1 MLRPA
6 RMQKLKFIALS
17 KYRDNVVR
25 ALHNSGIIQLE
36 DAGEFLEQPEWK
48 TFLGGI
54 EQTTEN
60 REVVPLLIKL
70 DRIIDILNH
79 TQEKKEGLLASISA
93 ETKKEKVSDEHPDEF
108 LKKATSIVKELD
120 INVGA
125 LNSQLES
132 IETEIIQLKNLNK
145 IREML
150 EKIGVDYKHV
160 GESTRVR
167 TFAGRILNEKRSSL
181 VQEIRKTS
189 ETANILA
196 EKLDSENSI
205 VAITVL
211 KNETEAIELVLR
223 TFGFDEFDIPE
234 VNKDIKNI
242 DVKVKDL
249 EKDIDSKKEQLRKL
263 HEKWHKNL
271 NITREQLV
279 IEKERMDALN
289 KMAGTKKT
297 FIMHGWVPK
306 KKTASILKS
315 IEESSHNCCH
325 IKIEEPE
332 GSDDVPV
339 LLKNRWI
346 AKPFEMLTEMYSV
359 PKYNEI
365 DPTTILTPLLIL
377 YAGLMLTDFVYG
389 FLLFLGGLF
398 LLLKLGK
405 HNPNFRQF
413 GIIVTAVGLSTMFFG
428 VLTGSYLGDLPKY
441 IWGLEPAQL
450 APWVDPLTNP
460 LVILKLSL
468 FVGIAHLNLGLIL
481 GAVNNFKKHQ
491 KIEMLHSQIIWF
503 FLQISAFILLAPM
516 LGITGLPYWL
526 KFVAYA
532 FAGISLAILI
542 KFNGVIGL
550 FDVTGFFGD
559 VMSFSRLL
567 ALCLATGGIAM
578 TMNLLAGMV
587 IGIPILGI
595 ILAAIIFL
603 VGHVFSFAMNALGA
617 FVHALRLQY
626 VEFFSKF
633 YTGGGRKYTP
643 FSVKRDYT
651 ILEES
656 K

>member
-1 MLRPA
+1 
-6 RMQKLKFIALS
+6 MQKLKFIALN

-25 ALHNSGIIQLE
+25 ALHNSGVIQLE

-48 TFLGGI
+48 TFLGGV

-60 REVVPLLIKL
+60 REVIPLLIKL
-70 DRIIDILNH
+70 DRIIDILKH
-79 TQEKKEGLLASISA
+79 TQVKKEGLLSSISA
-93 ETKKEKVSDEHPDEF
+93 ETKKEKVNDEHPAEF
-108 LKKATSIVKELD
+108 LKEATRVVKELD
-120 INVGA
+120 IQVGA
-125 LNSQLES
+125 LSSQMES
-132 IETEIIQLKNLNK
+132 IETEIFQLTNLNQIK
-145 IREML
+145 DML
-150 EKIGVDYKHV
+150 EKISVDYKHV
-160 GESTRVR
+160 GQSSRVH
-167 TFAGRILNEKRSSL
+167 TFAGRIVNEKRSEL
-181 VQEIRKTS
+181 VQEVRKTS

-196 EKLDSENSI
+196 EKLDAENSI

-211 KNETEAIELVLR
+211 KQEAESIELILR
-223 TFGFDEFDIPE
+223 TFGFDEFE
-234 VNKDIKNI
+234 VPKLETDVKNI
-242 DVKVKDL
+242 DTRVKEL
-249 EKDIDSKKEQLRKL
+249 EKDSNSKKEQLRKL
-263 HEKWHKNL
+263 HEKWNKKL
-271 NITREQLV
+271 DIIREQLV

-289 KMAGTKKT
+289 KIAGTKKT

-306 KKTASILKS
+306 KKTESVLKS
-315 IEESSHNCCH
+315 IETTSHNCCH
-325 IKIEEPE
+325 IKIEDPE

-339 LLKNRWI
+339 KLKNKWI

-389 FLLFLGGLF
+389 LLLFIGGLF

-405 HNPNFRQF
+405 HNENFKQF
-413 GIIVTAVGLSTMFFG
+413 GVIVTAVGLSTMFFG

-441 IWGLEPAQL
+441 IWGVSPAQI

-481 GAVNNFKKHQ
+481 GAVNNFKRNQ
-491 KIEMLHSQIIWF
+491 KLEALHSQFIWF
-503 FLQISAFILLAPM
+503 FLQIAAFILLAPM
-516 LGITGLPYWL
+516 LGIAGLPIWL
-526 KFVAYA
+526 KYVAYA
-532 FAGISLAILI
+532 FAGISLAILV

-595 ILAAIIFL
+595 VLAALIFL

-651 ILEES
+651 ILEEL